1 MFTLP
6 NVIDGDIGIGE
17 TILISTKTFD
27 SEGNEVEDAFATSDG
42 GKTINNCDKAE
53 DASTY
58 IVEFKA
64 VQEHNENRFSYYY
77 ATITIGTT
85 EVEKTGLIKLADG
98 LDAVT
103 KWRVDFADGNYVTS
117 ACDEDD
123 TNCQSQK
130 LKFEP
135 GPGATADDNI
145 IMASKTPNFVIDEW
159 NGYVIYTGSKSGK

>member
-6 NVIDGDIGIGE
+6 NVIDGDIGLDMPIQV
-17 TILISTKTFD
+17 TTKTFD
-27 SEGNEVEDAFATSDG
+27 SEGNEVTDAFDISGD
-42 GKTINNCDKAE
+42 GKTINRCNAAE
-53 DASTY
+53 DSSTY

-64 VQEHNENRFSYYY
+64 VQDDNENRFSYYY

-130 LKFEP
+130 
-135 GPGATADDNI
+135 
-145 IMASKTPNFVIDEW
+145 
-159 NGYVIYTGSKSGK
+159 

>member
-6 NVIDGDIGIGE
+6 NVIDGDIGLDIPIQV
-17 TILISTKTFD
+17 TTKTFD
-27 SEGNEVEDAFATSDG
+27 SDGNPVTDAFDISSD
-42 GKTINNCDKAE
+42 GKTINRCNAAE
-53 DASTY
+53 DSSTY

-64 VQEHNENRFSYYY
+64 VQDDNENRFSYYY

-135 GPGATADDNI
+135 GPGATGDDNI

-159 NGYVIYTGSKSGK
+159 NGYVIYTGSPSGK

>member
-6 NVIDGDIGIGE
+6 NVIDGDLGIGAG
-17 TILISTKTFD
+17 IRISTKTFD
-27 SEGNEVEDAFATSDG
+27 SEGEDFTDAFEISSD
-42 GKTINNCDKAE
+42 GKTINKCNTAE
-53 DASTY
+53 DSSTY

-64 VQEHNENRFSYYY
+64 VQIDNENRFSYYY

-85 EVEKTGLIKLADG
+85 EIEKTDLIKLADG

-135 GPGATADDNI
+135 GPGATEQEEI
-145 IMASKTPNFVIDEW
+145 IMASKTQNFVIDEHT
-159 NGYVIYTGSKSGK
+159 GHVIYTGSPSGK